1 MLLAYLFIV
10 ESCFDLEINYC
21 LRKVRISRSN
31 LESAETDSDSL
42 FKEKNKELL
51 GLQEINS
58 TEYKMSADKFLELG
72 DNVCAT
78 VEHAITDEDI
88 LASLVSNADDD
99 ENVTVVEES
108 NSPLT

>member
-1 MLLAYLFIV
+1 
-10 ESCFDLEINYC
+10 
-21 LRKVRISRSN
+21 
-31 LESAETDSDSL
+31 
-42 FKEKNKELL
+42 
-51 GLQEINS
+51 
-58 TEYKMSADKFLELG
+58 MSADKFLKLG

-78 VEHAITDEDI
+78 AEHVITDEDI